1 MLIFCTFN
9 ATDVIFPTIVSHL
22 FLSFFY
28 SHLLLFVDGGGMYHL
43 CNLTVSSS
51 LAFIMCTLFLSF
63 NNKDLFV
70 YLNIQITTS
79 NHFLDLHLTARPL
92 VKKPA
97 GYTKCIFFFKRRRK
111 KSKKCGGSAVD
122 LLLLKRKWKL
132 KSTVTVHQLNRKR
145 EQFVW
150 RPGKRQLQD

>member
-1 MLIFCTFN
+1 
-9 ATDVIFPTIVSHL
+9 
-22 FLSFFY
+22 
-28 SHLLLFVDGGGMYHL
+28 MYHL
-43 CNLTVSSS
+43 CNFTVSSS

-79 NHFLDLHLTARPL
+79 NHFLGLHLTVRAL
-92 VKKPA
+92 VKNLQV
-97 GYTKCIFFFKRRRK
+97 IRNVFVFFLKRRRK

>member
-1 MLIFCTFN
+1 
-9 ATDVIFPTIVSHL
+9 
-22 FLSFFY
+22 
-28 SHLLLFVDGGGMYHL
+28 MYHL

-97 GYTKCIFFFKRRRK
+97 GYTKCIFFK
-111 KSKKCGGSAVD
+111 KEEERNQRNVED
-122 LLLLKRKWKL
+122 LPWIC
-132 KSTVTVHQLNRKR
+132 
-145 EQFVW
+145 FY
-150 RPGKRQLQD
+150 

>member
-1 MLIFCTFN
+1 
-9 ATDVIFPTIVSHL
+9 
-22 FLSFFY
+22 
-28 SHLLLFVDGGGMYHL
+28 MYHL
-43 CNLTVSSS
+43 CNFTVSSS

-79 NHFLDLHLTARPL
+79 NHFLGLHLTARPL
-92 VKKPA
+92 VKNLQV
-97 GYTKCIFFFKRRRK
+97 IRNVFFLKRRRK